1 MLTIDEVVKVCEEGV
16 YLDFN
21 KKPHPEGLK
30 GMYDPSE
37 LLISIYLPEIES
49 NNDMTMTLLHEF
61 VHARDDLYYQNTY
74 YITDIKDYEQDT
86 EITAMK
92 TYQQDPFVIKAIKE
106 LYRLDLNH
114 QL

>member
-1 MLTIDEVVKVCEEGV
+1 
-16 YLDFN
+16 
-21 KKPHPEGLK
+21 
-30 GMYDPSE
+30 
-37 LLISIYLPEIES
+37 
-49 NNDMTMTLLHEF
+49 